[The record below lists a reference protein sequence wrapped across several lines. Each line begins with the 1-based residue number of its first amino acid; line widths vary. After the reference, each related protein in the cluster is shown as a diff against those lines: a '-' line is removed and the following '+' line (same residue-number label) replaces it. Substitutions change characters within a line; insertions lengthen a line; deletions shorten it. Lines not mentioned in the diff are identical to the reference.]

1 MTNTISNLD
10 IAIKSN
16 KEAIEGFA
24 KFLGSATKTDLDEA
38 IHAVREASKDL
49 RNPAEDRRLAKNVL
63 AVIAKERKQFL

>member
-1 MTNTISNLD
+1 MTNSINNLD

-38 IHAVREASKDL
+38 DTRGA
-49 RNPAEDRRLAKNVL
+49 
-63 AVIAKERKQFL
+63 